1 MADEI
6 NFETRFSKSRG
17 LFPYVAGAFG
27 LAVLIVIGMIITGI
41 GRDRLPYADY
51 FFAVRAPAAADGS
64 EALSLQTL
72 SQQETEKTVSIEG
85 TVVNRTDKTIS
96 GLVAVIAVNDR
107 FTLPVQTVS
116 VPINPT
122 DLPAMGSGAFQ
133 TTIPLGENG
142 LGGYNLQFRLGDD
155 GPFVPHRDERP
166 PEPPKE
172 PPPQPSDKKS
182 TK

>member
-17 LFPYVAGAFG
+17 LFPYVAAALG
-27 LAVLIVIGMIITGI
+27 LAVLVVLLMILTGI

-85 TVVNRTDKTIS
+85 TVVNRTEKVIS
-96 GLVAVIAVNDR
+96 GLVAVISVTDR

-116 VPINPT
+116 VPLNPA
-122 DLPAMGSGAFQ
+122 DLPAMGQGTFQ
-133 TTIPLGENG
+133 TMVTLGENG
-142 LGGYNLQFRLGDD
+142 LGGYNVQFRLGND

-172 PPPQPSDKKS
+172 PPTEPSDKKT